1 MPFRAVFSES
11 FKELETLATKAKQS
25 SNYDLF
31 ILIFLR
37 YSREILGKLDKE
49 GIDPAFSTYIENVLT
64 SLLELWGCRLCYFQ

>member
-1 MPFRAVFSES
+1 MG
-11 FKELETLATKAKQS
+11 TKAKQS

-37 YSREILGKLDKE
+37 YSKEILAKIGVE
-49 GIDPAFSTYIENVLT
+49 GIDPVFSSYIENLLT